1 MTQLVQA
8 IYENGVFRP
17 LDPVQVAEH
26 EQVSLVIE
34 SPSQAPD
41 AAVVAQQR
49 DALRKLRAEMDALP
63 SGAPADGL
71 GGADHDG
78 ILYGTQQGCLSIQA
92 AGMPPTWPLT
102 STICK

>member
-1 MTQLVQA
+1 MYNSFMTQLVQA

-17 LDPVQVAEH
+17 LDPVHFAEH

-34 SPSQAPD
+34 SPAQSPD

-71 GGADHDG
+71 GGADHDA
-78 ILYGTQQGCLSIQA
+78 ILYGTQQ
-92 AGMPPTWPLT
+92 
-102 STICK
+102 